1 MDFEIVKTWDWRNV
15 ATKCIQ
21 NDLFDSPGAY
31 GPLDSKKEAGKPE
44 DKEQLAEVRLTE
56 VMITIWW
63 IDQI

>member
-1 MDFEIVKTWDWRNV
+1 MLQL
-15 ATKCIQ
+15 KCIQ
-21 NDLFDSPGAY
+21 NDLFDSLGAC